1 MFQSLHARLMRHSV
15 SLRKSVRHNSAMLI
29 IHPHIMKYKSTCTST
44 LAGNCISAQ
53 CSGPSNVDL
62 PTSFKVSAKLQPNLY
77 PLMWQPS
84 LPLQLQG
91 EVWFLF
97 CSMPLTCY
105 EKNPVI
111 SVASS
116 IQGYKARIQIFLISV
131 IQQALKKL
139 LRCWDYHSYARSWR
153 TQLKNMWNY
162 QQQKNLK
169 ALEITKV
176 EH

>member
-1 MFQSLHARLMRHSV
+1 
-15 SLRKSVRHNSAMLI
+15 
-29 IHPHIMKYKSTCTST
+29 
-44 LAGNCISAQ
+44 
-53 CSGPSNVDL
+53 
-62 PTSFKVSAKLQPNLY
+62 
-77 PLMWQPS
+77 
-84 LPLQLQG
+84 
-91 EVWFLF
+91 
-97 CSMPLTCY
+97 MPLTCY
-105 EKNPVI
+105 EKNTVI